1 MAVKFQDYYEI
12 LGVPRDAS
20 QDDIQKA
27 YRKLARKYHPDINKS
42 KEAEEKFKQVGEA
55 YEVLKDPDKR
65 SKYDRLGPNW
75 QSGEDFTP
83 PPGWEEYFQSG
94 PFGGAG
100 RSTGHSAGG
109 RAAGSRGFGGF
120 QSTGFSDFFDML
132 FGEDSMFGGADST
145 VFGGMFGGLG
155 GGRAGAGARTGGAR
169 AGADAASAA
178 GDRTSYGWAA
188 RGQDQEVE
196 ITLPLEEAYSGGKKD
211 IRLETME
218 PGSDNRL
225 KRTTRTLE
233 VTIPAGV
240 TEGRRLR
247 LSGQGARGM
256 GGGGAG
262 DLYIKIH
269 IAPHSTFSVNGPDL
283 EVVVPVTPWEAA
295 LGAEIKVPT
304 IEGRAN
310 IKLPAGMRSE
320 QKIRLKGK
328 GLSRSGGRS
337 GGRSGDLFAVVR
349 IAVPKNLSKRERE
362 LFEELAKISSFRP
375 RS

>member
-42 KEAEEKFKQVGEA
+42 KEAEEKFKQIGEA
-55 YEVLKDPDKR
+55 YEVLKDPEKR
-65 SKYDRLGPNW
+65 SKYDRLGSNW

-83 PPGWEEYFQSG
+83 PPGWDQYF
-94 PFGGAG
+94 
-100 RSTGHSAGG
+100 RS
-109 RAAGSRGFGGF
+109 GSRGFGGF

-132 FGEDSMFGGADST
+132 FGEDSMFGGADSS

-155 GGRAGAGARTGGAR
+155 GGAGRAGAGARTGGAR

-196 ITLPLEEAYSGGKKD
+196 ITLPLEEAYRGGKKD
-211 IRLETME
+211 IRLESME

-269 IAPHSTFSVNGPDL
+269 ISPHSTFSVNGSDL

-304 IEGRAN
+304 MEGRAN
-310 IKLPAGMRSE
+310 IKLPAGIRSE

-328 GLSRSGGRS
+328 GLSLSGGR
-337 GGRSGDLFAVVR
+337 RGDLFAVIR

-362 LFEELAKISSFRP
+362 LFEELAKVSSFRP